1 MSIMSDEIES
11 ALLPYVEQARSY
23 GVNVDE
29 VYVMH
34 QLIQA
39 LKYVDARLKA
49 RNAGA
54 NYIEEMCIIT
64 GQTREMLQLW
74 AKSPY
79 ISVASQMI
87 GNTIITQLMESDVR
101 KSIMDVYSQDSVD
114 WFKNMS
120 RIAKGVKAPGAR
132 SAPLERDQIDAFEAL
147 TASEMGQVY
156 TRMLFLDPEDDDVT
170 PQDLHLA
177 RQRELR
183 GKAVKIEAGVVDGE
197 VRELPSPGT
206 PEE

>member
-1 MSIMSDEIES
+1 
-11 ALLPYVEQARSY
+11 
-23 GVNVDE
+23 
-29 VYVMH
+29 MH

-79 ISVASQMI
+79 IGVASQMI

-132 SAPLERDQIDAFEAL
+132 SIPLERDQIDAFEAL

-197 VRELPSPGT
+197 IMELPSPKT
-206 PEE
+206 SEE

>member
-1 MSIMSDEIES
+1 MSDEIEPS
-11 ALLPYVEQARSY
+11 LLPYIEQAKAY
-23 GVNVDE
+23 GVNVDD
-29 VYVMH
+29 VFVVH

-39 LKYVDARLKA
+39 LRYVDARLKA
-49 RNAGA
+49 RNAGH
-54 NYIEEMCIIT
+54 NYMEEMCTIT
-64 GQTREMLQLW
+64 GQSRENLQLW

-87 GNTIITQLMESDVR
+87 GNAIITQLMESDVR

-120 RIAKGVKAPGAR
+120 RIAKGIKSPGAR

-156 TRMLFLDPEDDDVT
+156 TRMLFLDPEDNDVT

-206 PEE
+206 SAE